1 MHKISATERWKW
13 SKITKQILELKN
25 IINEMK
31 NAMLSHVQLFVTPW
45 IVTHQ
50 ASLSMEF
57 SRKEHC
63 RWLPFLL
70 QESIIE
76 DKKKSK
82 RKYSWIWRLF
92 TWNYPIRGKQSRKG
106 EKVKKGYGILLG
118 ETMHAP
124 VEFQKKRGRKG
135 RRVLLTLLLTCIQN
149 LIISHH
155 VHHYFSILFR
165 LQN

>member
-1 MHKISATERWKW
+1 MI
-13 SKITKQILELKN
+13 KITKQILELKN

-70 QESIIE
+70 QESIIVDLKQAKERICESE
-76 DKKKSK
+76 DSSLGIIPSEENKA
-82 RKYSWIWRLF
+82 
-92 TWNYPIRGKQSRKG
+92 
-106 EKVKKGYGILLG
+106 EKVK
-118 ETMHAP
+118 
-124 VEFQKKRGRKG
+124 R
-135 RRVLLTLLLTCIQN
+135 
-149 LIISHH
+149 
-155 VHHYFSILFR
+155 
-165 LQN
+165 